1 MKIIQINT
9 VANSGSTGR
18 IAEQIGQQIIA
29 AGHESYIAF
38 GRRSLPSTSE
48 LISLNDQKGQA
59 LHLLKTRL
67 FDRHGFGSQGAT
79 RQLLGALDR
88 LQPDIIHVHNLHG
101 YYLHIGL
108 LFEYLKAKQI
118 PVVFTLHDCWTF
130 TGHCS
135 HFESA
140 GCYKWQTE
148 CHQCPNIKKY
158 PSSWG
163 MDQSTRNFRD
173 KKRLLTGLQNAVIVT
188 PSNWLKKHVEAS
200 FLGEYPVQTIHN
212 GIDLSVFQPNIPL
225 NRAQYGIPDHATIV
239 LGVAS
244 TWGPSKGL
252 ADFIQLRGLLPET
265 FQIVLVGLTPEQIQ
279 SLPPGMTG
287 IHRTENT
294 RDLAALY
301 GAAAVLVNP
310 TYADNFPSVN
320 IEALACGTPVITYN
334 TGGSPEAVH
343 EGTGFVVAKSN
354 INAVLDCIQLIQHK
368 SREEWRIFCRKSAM
382 THYSYVERCQ
392 DYLIVYNQM
401 LEHGKP

>member
-1 MKIIQINT
+1 MKVIQINS

-18 IAEQIGQQIIA
+18 IAEQIGHQLIA

-38 GRRSLPSTSE
+38 GRRSQPSVSE
-48 LISLNDQKGQA
+48 LVSMNDQMGQA
-59 LHLLKTRL
+59 WHLLQTRL
-67 FDRHGFGSQGAT
+67 FDRHGFASKDAT
-79 RQLLGALDR
+79 VHLINALER
-88 LQPDIIHVHNLHG
+88 IRPDIVHVHNLHG
-101 YYLHIGL
+101 YYLHIGRL
-108 LFEYLKAKQI
+108 LEYLKSQSI
-118 PVVFTLHDCWTF
+118 PVVFTLHDCWAF

-148 CHQCPNIKKY
+148 CHHCPNIKKY
-158 PSSWG
+158 PASWG

-173 KKRLLTGLQNAVIVT
+173 KKRLLTGLKNAVIVT

-212 GIDLSVFQPNIPL
+212 GVDLSVFQPNIAL
-225 NRAQYGIPDHATIV
+225 NREQYGIPENATIV

-252 ADFIQLRGLLPET
+252 KDFIQLRDLLPET

-320 IEALACGTPVITYN
+320 IEALACGTPVVTYE
-334 TGGSPEAVH
+334 TGGSPEAVLH
-343 EGTGFVVAKSN
+343 PRSKVVKPGDYRALAEAIVS
-354 INAVLDCIQLIQHK
+354 IGHSLSLQDRAECRAVA
-368 SREEWRIFCRKSAM
+368 E
-382 THYSYVERCQ
+382 HYFDQKKQFQQYITLYQTVLAR
-392 DYLIVYNQM
+392 
-401 LEHGKP
+401 

>member
-18 IAEQIGQQIIA
+18 ITEQIGQQIIA

-200 FLGEYPVQTIHN
+200 FLEEYPVQTIYN

-320 IEALACGTPVITYN
+320 IEALACGTPVVTYE
-334 TGGSPEAVH
+334 TGGSPEAVLH
-343 EGTGFVVAKSN
+343 PQSKVVEKGNYRALAEAIVS
-354 INAVLDCIQLIQHK
+354 IGHSLSLQDRMECRAVAGQYFDQNKQFQQYITLYQTVLA
-368 SREEWRIFCRKSAM
+368 R
-382 THYSYVERCQ
+382 
-392 DYLIVYNQM
+392 
-401 LEHGKP
+401 

>member
-1 MKIIQINT
+1 MRVIQINSL
-9 VANSGSTGR
+9 ANSGSTGR

-38 GRRSLPSTSE
+38 GRRSLPGTSE

-88 LQPDIIHVHNLHG
+88 LQPDIVHVHNLHG

-135 HFESA
+135 HFETA

-148 CHQCPNIKKY
+148 CHQCPNVKKY
-158 PSSWG
+158 PASWG
-163 MDQSTRNFRD
+163 LDQSTRNFRD
-173 KKRLLTGLQNAVIVT
+173 KKRLLTGLENAVIVT

-200 FLGEYPVQTIHN
+200 FLGEYPVQTIYN
-212 GIDLSVFQPNIPL
+212 GIDLSVFNPSPSHEKEHF
-225 NRAQYGIPDHATIV
+225 GVKKDKKIV
-239 LGVAS
+239 LAVAS
-244 TWGPSKGL
+244 VWTVSKGWNDL
-252 ADFIQLRGLLPET
+252 LDLRSMLPDTYEIVVVGVTEQQKAQLP
-265 FQIVLVGLTPEQIQ
+265 
-279 SLPPGMTG
+279 SGMMG
-287 IHRTENT
+287 ITRTENV
-294 RDLAALY
+294 RELASLYALSE
-301 GAAAVLVNP
+301 VFLNL
-310 TYADNFPSVN
+310 TYADNFPSTN

-343 EGTGFVVAKSN
+343 EGAGFVVEKGDVK
-354 INAVLDCIQLIQHK
+354 AVLDCINLIQHK
-368 SREEWRIFCRKSAM
+368 SRDEWRLFCRKSA
-382 THYSYVERCQ
+382 TDHYAYQERCL
-392 DYLIVYNQM
+392 DYLQVYNQM
-401 LEHGKP
+401 LEHEKP